1 MYIIL
6 YIIFDSHMAPGDA
19 CEVTQSIARSPAE
32 FKAERRPEEKEEE
45 EQEEQE
51 AKSEKGGREIKR
63 PSKWPVEMAQ
73 APMF

>member
-51 AKSEKGGREIKR
+51 EKSEKG
-63 PSKWPVEMAQ
+63 
-73 APMF
+73 